1 MRPSSP
7 DSPLTY
13 EPVVRESRGM
23 DLFHKLM
30 ELVDKN
36 AENIPDGDYL
46 QMCDT
51 IKELRDRVKPP
62 PFLLDQNEPL
72 WVAEETGAYDEDF
85 YNQPYEATLPTGEES
100 TPDFVNFA
108 HIFERWES
116 VNARSNTDEMTRE
129 DLALVALATAHE
141 TALAEAIHTVQN
153 DDS

>member
-13 EPVVRESRGM
+13 EPIVRETRGM

-85 YNQPYEATLPTGEES
+85 YNQPYEATLPTGGGLEGLREALAS
-100 TPDFVNFA
+100 NFA

-116 VNARSNTDEMTRE
+116 KS
-129 DLALVALATAHE
+129 
-141 TALAEAIHTVQN
+141 II
-153 DDS
+153 

>member
-1 MRPSSP
+1 MRPTSP

-13 EPVVRESRGM
+13 EPNIRESCDM

-36 AENIPDGDYL
+36 AENIPEGDYL

-51 IKELRDRVKPP
+51 IKALRDRVKPP

-72 WVAEETGAYDEDF
+72 WVAEDTETREPVF
-85 YNQPYEATLPTGEES
+85 ET
-100 TPDFVNFA
+100 FA

-116 VNARSNTDEMTRE
+116 VNARDNTDEMTQE

-153 DDS
+153 GNS

>member
-7 DSPLTY
+7 YSSITY

-23 DLFHKLM
+23 DLYHKLM

-85 YNQPYEATLPTGEES
+85 YNQPYEATLPTGGGS

-153 DDS
+153 DDT